1 MNFSAYHE
9 LITSALSHARE
20 QSLRK
25 PAFFAKGP
33 LDLPKPQPVKAPE
46 PVKQPEAVK
55 LPKPIQKPSIALEP
69 IKRPDQAPPS
79 NKLEALGIKII
90 NTPSDQL
97 AKRVKESWK
106 QLSIA
111 PTIAVILGP
120 EEGPIKELLINLAK
134 AINAL
139 IAPCRAI
146 EASKIDPSIFLTA
159 GELKLAIA
167 PDSAL
172 TGQLLTHLKEIP
184 GQSKRFLNDKPLLLL
199 PDPNLYLKDPMIK
212 SALWKS
218 VLHSF

>member
-1 MNFSAYHE
+1 MNSSAYRE

-25 PAFFAKGP
+25 PAFLARHT
-33 LDLPKPQPVKAPE
+33 LDLPKPQPVKLPKTIKQPK
-46 PVKQPEAVK
+46 PVKP
-55 LPKPIQKPSIALEP
+55 PKPSIALEP

-79 NKLEALGIKII
+79 NKLEALGIKTV

-111 PTIAVILGP
+111 PIIAVILGP
-120 EEGPIKELLINLAK
+120 EQGSIKELLINLAK
-134 AINAL
+134 AINSL

-159 GELKLAIA
+159 DELKLAIA

-199 PDPNLYLKDPMIK
+199 PDPNLYLKDPMLK